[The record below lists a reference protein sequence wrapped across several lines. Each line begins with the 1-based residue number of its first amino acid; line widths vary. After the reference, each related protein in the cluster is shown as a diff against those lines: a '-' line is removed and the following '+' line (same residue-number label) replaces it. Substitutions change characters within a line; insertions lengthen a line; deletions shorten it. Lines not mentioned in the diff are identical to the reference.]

1 MSFDV
6 RATELELNRH
16 ILCEASAG
24 TGKTFTIEHLFIR
37 RLLTPLANGQRLT
50 VRDIAVLTFTKAVA
64 RELVLRLKRALDR
77 AIFELKSSP
86 VDGSEYLLQIVDPAA
101 KKEAINCLEQA
112 RVEIDFALIGTIHSF
127 CYRTLTEYATGKL
140 QAQEQRWASS
150 LEIRRAVEDYF
161 RQDLVD
167 DPVLKQELI
176 VLLESEQHNFSE
188 CISQIQNKLWDNHP
202 SESDPDG
209 LLKLATKGLLPE
221 QVVAELEQVSVGYK
235 NVRTKEGELKE
246 GIYDSF
252 VAFSR
257 LFCQNVSRADM
268 ATLIASPLYASK
280 IFKEKKVKAQV
291 VPSRALELACEYE
304 HMIHELAHPDA
315 IKQRLASR
323 CQPFVKRQLEE
334 RGLFCREAL
343 VEQMEEALRDRA
355 FLAYMKKRFSCLIVD
370 EFQDTDPRQWKIIQD
385 LYVSDWKGTL
395 YFVGDPKQAIYSF
408 RSADVYSYM
417 QAKCLPDQS
426 VVTLTGNFRSS
437 PALVQALNL
446 LFVGEHSKRL
456 FYLPK
461 LQESLKVLPVTS
473 HAKRENLEGDE
484 RGAIHF
490 FIGEEVLGRG
500 SMWPTKK
507 LENECFFPF
516 MAKEMVRLKASGI
529 AFHDMAILVKDRF
542 QAERLSDYLKRRG
555 VPAVRYRSKTV
566 VGTEA
571 HNLLC
576 RLLKAVLV
584 PKDKAALK
592 ELLLHRPF
600 SYSSDQLTELEDL
613 MLWAKHVTLLH
624 ELQEVFKAQGLT
636 GMVQQFLQTY
646 WQSNHTVK
654 ELLWNDKQLLYDLSM
669 LVEYATTEENDLD
682 RVLEYLYSLYDLPD
696 REKEELL
703 SHGDPHEEAA
713 LLMTLHASKGLEFDI
728 VFGLHLVGRTKE
740 ADDPAEADA
749 EKVRQF
755 YVGCTRAKRRLYLPC
770 AYQAD
775 LRPLTA
781 GTSSP
786 MELFLASFEKEQP
799 LEWLVE
805 QSKGTITV
813 GRVIPDLAETLLY
826 HNDEPQKAPLLLE
839 SLHVAQTPLFVESYS
854 SIKEQAEHVPKDEV
868 ESGLPLGMESGILL
882 HQLLREAIEKK
893 EERQIDKRL
902 RWTIFEGHEE
912 MVETMLKRAL
922 SVSLGDFSLNE
933 VDLSRAFCEREF
945 FLRLEE
951 GRFLRGAIDLAFVHQ
966 GVSYLLDWKSNALSD
981 YSEAS
986 LLQEIKRHEYDL
998 QAKLYT
1004 AAWKEQIKASQMPFG
1019 GFFFVF
1025 LRGLTEATAQGVIR
1039 L

>member
-6 RATELELNRH
+6 RAQELELNRH

-37 RLLTPLANGQRLT
+37 RLLTPLANGQKLT

-86 VDGSEYLLQIVDPAA
+86 ADGSEYLLGIVDPTA

-140 QAQEQRWASS
+140 QAEEQKWATS
-150 LEIRRAVEDYF
+150 LEIRRAIEDYF

-188 CISQIQNKLWDNHP
+188 CISQIQNKLWDNREF
-202 SESDPDG
+202 ESGAEG
-209 LLKLATKGLLPE
+209 LSLLAKKGILPE
-221 QVVAELEQVSVGYK
+221 QVVAELEQVSFGYK
-235 NVRTKEGELKE
+235 NVRSKEGELKD
-246 GIYDSF
+246 GIYEAF

-257 LFCQNVSRADM
+257 LFRPDVSKADM
-268 ATLIASPLYASK
+268 AALIASPLYASK
-280 IFKEKKVKAQV
+280 IFKEKKAKAQGT
-291 VPSRALELACEYE
+291 SSMALELAFIYE
-304 HMIHELAHPDA
+304 PFIYELAHPDA
-315 IKQRLASR
+315 IKSRLALR
-323 CQPFVKRQLEE
+323 CQQFVKRQLEE

-385 LYVSDWKGTL
+385 LYVNDWNGTL

-408 RSADVYSYM
+408 RAADVYSYM

-446 LFVGEHSKRL
+446 LFVGEHSKKL

-461 LQESLKVLPVTS
+461 LQESLDVLAVTS

-490 FIGEEVLGRG
+490 FMGEEVLGRG
-500 SMWPTKK
+500 SLWPTKK

-555 VPAVRYRSKTV
+555 VPAVLYRSKTV

-571 HNLLC
+571 HHLLS
-576 RLLKAVLV
+576 RLVKAVLV

-592 ELLLHRPF
+592 ELLLHLPF
-600 SYSSDQLTELEDL
+600 SYSSQQLTDLEEVT
-613 MLWAKHVTLLH
+613 LWAKHVTLLYG
-624 ELQEVFKAQGLT
+624 LQEVFKAQGLT
-636 GMVQQFLQTY
+636 GMVQQFLQTR
-646 WQSNHTVK
+646 WQSSHTVK
-654 ELLWNDKQLLYDLSM
+654 ELLWNDKQLLRDLAM
-669 LVEYATTEENDLD
+669 LVDYATNQEDDLD
-682 RVLEYLYSLYDLPD
+682 LLLEYLYSLYELPD
-696 REKEELL
+696 REKDELL
-703 SHGDPHEEAA
+703 SNGDPHEEAV

-749 EKVRQF
+749 EKIRQF

-770 AYQAD
+770 ARQTD
-775 LRPLTA
+775 LKPLTA

-786 MELFLASFEKEQP
+786 MELFLASFEKEKP
-799 LEWLVE
+799 LEWLQE
-805 QSKGTITV
+805 QSQGTITV
-813 GRVIPDLAETLLY
+813 GKVMPDQAETLLY
-826 HNDEPQKAPLLLE
+826 QNDEPQRAPLLLE
-839 SLHVAQTPLFVESYS
+839 PLRVAKTALFVESYS
-854 SIKEQAEHVPKDEV
+854 SIKEQAESVAKDEV
-868 ESGLPLGMESGILL
+868 VTGLPVGMESGILL
-882 HQLLREAIEKK
+882 HQLLCEAIEKK
-893 EERQIDKRL
+893 EARSIDKRL

-912 MVETMLKRAL
+912 LVETILNRAL
-922 SVSLGDFSLNE
+922 RVPLGDFSLTE
-933 VDLSRAFCEREF
+933 VDLSRAFCERDF

-966 GVSYLLDWKSNALSD
+966 GVSYLLDWKSNVLSD

-986 LLQEIKRHEYDL
+986 LQNEIKRQEYDL

-1004 AAWKEQIKASQMPFG
+1004 AAWKEHIKASQLPFG

-1025 LRGLTEATAQGVIR
+1025 LRGLTDVNAQGVVR